1 MTRKRELFLGAGD
14 SARSQMAEARSI
26 AASIPSSP

>member
-1 MTRKRELFLGAGD
+1 MNRKRVLFLGAGD